1 MSKNT
6 LNILVV
12 STRSLSL
19 ARKIRDEY
27 PGKTVIYCREADNDI
42 EPVTSFK
49 ELTGNL
55 FDKSETIVF
64 IGAMGICVR
73 SIAPYIKSKYTDPAV
88 ICLDST
94 GKYVVSVLSGHIGGA
109 NELTH
114 ELARILDAEAV
125 VTTQSDNQGLWALDT
140 FAKQYGWE
148 QDVYNPQEGIISFFQ
163 TDFEKI
169 DEETFNASREKAMN
183 ECVARFVNCRP
194 TALLLDIRT
203 KETDYMKETCPPHV
217 DVFYKYKDIDLEKYE
232 LLITVSPT
240 YYHKSPIPCLS
251 FFPKV
256 LHLGIGCKKGLT
268 DMKSVLTDLYIC
280 SIFYRFNLKSIANV
294 SSIDLKKEEPILKEL
309 ADTYLRSPFKTYP
322 AEVLDKVP
330 VPHPSST
337 VKKATGSGSVAE
349 AAAILSAEGGPLLVG
364 KQKGQTKDF
373 TYAIAISKSAIR
385 DEKDSQQKGK
395 QGHGH
400 IEIVG
405 AGPGDPEL
413 ISIRGRRML
422 ENADLILYAGSLVP
436 KELTLCAKK
445 GSTIRSSADMNLE
458 EQFALIKK
466 FYDKGKFIVRL
477 HTGDPCIYGAIQE
490 QMAFFDRYGMSYHI
504 TPGISSFQA
513 AAAALRSQFTIPEK
527 VQTIILTRG
536 EGRTPMPEKE
546 QLHKLAASQSTMCI
560 FLSAGIAGQVQKELL
575 EHYPPTTPV
584 AACYKLTWK
593 DERIY
598 RGKLK
603 DLEQIVKENN
613 LTLTTLL
620 VVGDAIDNR
629 TGVSRLYAEE
639 FKHLYRR

>member
-12 STRSLSL
+12 SARSLSL

-27 PGKTVIYCREADNDI
+27 PGKTVIYCREADNDV
-42 EPVTSFK
+42 EPFTSFK

-169 DEETFNASREKAMN
+169 DEETFNASKEKAMN

-203 KETDYMKETCPPHV
+203 EETDYMKETCPPHV
-217 DVFYKYKDIDLEKYE
+217 DIFYKYKDIDLEKYE

-280 SIFYRFNLKSIANV
+280 SIFYRFNLKSIADV

-309 ADTYLRSPFKTYP
+309 ADTYLR
-322 AEVLDKVP
+322 
-330 VPHPSST
+330 
-337 VKKATGSGSVAE
+337 
-349 AAAILSAEGGPLLVG
+349 LSL
-364 KQKGQTKDF
+364 
-373 TYAIAISKSAIR
+373 I
-385 DEKDSQQKGK
+385 
-395 QGHGH
+395 H
-400 IEIVG
+400 I
-405 AGPGDPEL
+405 
-413 ISIRGRRML
+413 
-422 ENADLILYAGSLVP
+422 
-436 KELTLCAKK
+436 
-445 GSTIRSSADMNLE
+445 
-458 EQFALIKK
+458 
-466 FYDKGKFIVRL
+466 
-477 HTGDPCIYGAIQE
+477 
-490 QMAFFDRYGMSYHI
+490 
-504 TPGISSFQA
+504 
-513 AAAALRSQFTIPEK
+513 
-527 VQTIILTRG
+527 
-536 EGRTPMPEKE
+536 
-546 QLHKLAASQSTMCI
+546 
-560 FLSAGIAGQVQKELL
+560 
-575 EHYPPTTPV
+575 
-584 AACYKLTWK
+584 
-593 DERIY
+593 
-598 RGKLK
+598 
-603 DLEQIVKENN
+603 
-613 LTLTTLL
+613 
-620 VVGDAIDNR
+620 
-629 TGVSRLYAEE
+629 
-639 FKHLYRR
+639 

>member
-12 STRSLSL
+12 SASSLSL

-373 TYAIAISKSAIR
+373 TYAIAISKSAIQ
-385 DEKDSQQKGK
+385 DEEDSQQKGK

-477 HTGDPCIYGAIQE
+477 HTGDPCIYGAIRE
-490 QMAFFDRYGMSYHI
+490 QMDRLEEIAGKI
-504 TPGISSFQA
+504 LKLVEEDPAKKNQA
-513 AAAALRSQFTIPEK
+513 AT
-527 VQTIILTRG
+527 
-536 EGRTPMPEKE
+536 
-546 QLHKLAASQSTMCI
+546 
-560 FLSAGIAGQVQKELL
+560 FLNYYL
-575 EHYPPTTPV
+575 PTTE
-584 AACYKLTWK
+584 KLL
-593 DERIY
+593 DSYADFEEA
-598 RGKLK
+598 GVSG
-603 DLEQIVKENN
+603 EN
-613 LTLTTLL
+613 LTQAKEKIRRTMDSIMAGFERQL
-620 VVGDAIDNR
+620 DA
-629 TGVSRLYAEE
+629 LYHADAMDVDSDIRVMETMLRRDGGSVEE
-639 FKHLYRR
+639 DFGLGGTAVATQEEDL